1 MDLYVPNKYC
11 QSIFT
16 IDYDKL
22 KEENIKCL
30 LFDLDNTIASMKMK
44 KPDNRIIEH
53 FKKLLE
59 MGFKFMILTNA
70 LKHRVKPFG
79 EILVIYVYYM
89 AFKPLSYKY
98 KKIMNKYNFKAQEIA
113 AIGDQLMTDIKGA
126 NKLGIVSIL
135 VNPLSEEEHFLTKLN
150 RIRER
155 KVFRYLSRQ
164 NLLKRGDYY
173 E

>member
-53 FKKLLE
+53 FN
-59 MGFKFMILTNA
+59 IN
-70 LKHRVKPFG
+70 
-79 EILVIYVYYM
+79 
-89 AFKPLSYKY
+89 
-98 KKIMNKYNFKAQEIA
+98 
-113 AIGDQLMTDIKGA
+113 
-126 NKLGIVSIL
+126 
-135 VNPLSEEEHFLTKLN
+135 
-150 RIRER
+150 
-155 KVFRYLSRQ
+155 
-164 NLLKRGDYY
+164 
-173 E
+173 